1 MADIDALLS
10 ELTLDEKARLT
21 AGEGFFTTA
30 AIERV
35 GIPQI
40 RLTDGPSGARGVEG
54 FAGIGG
60 PPSTS
65 ILCGSAVGATWD
77 PELAT
82 ALGALVAREAR
93 DRGCRVL
100 LAPTVNL
107 HRSPLAGRNFECY
120 SEDPFL
126 SGRLATGYVQ
136 GVQSEGVIATVKH
149 FVGNDAEFERGS
161 ISSDIDERTLREL
174 YLLPFEMAVRAGG
187 ALAIMTAYNRMNG
200 RWLTQQPEHLMDL
213 LRGEWGFEGL
223 VMSDWFATAV
233 TDESLAAGLDLEMPG
248 PGSRLGATV
257 AAAVADGRVKE
268 ADVDAAVRRLLGA
281 FDRIGAL
288 DEPTPPI
295 QHLPTRE
302 EDASLLRRAAADAVV
317 LLKNDGS
324 LPLSPSSL
332 RRVAVIGPHA
342 ADPRTMGG
350 GSSAV
355 LPHQPPD
362 LLGALNDSFGAD
374 VQIVH
379 AMGAQVEL
387 NPRPVGAG
395 LLTAPEGFAVD
406 VFHGLELVGE
416 PIQQRHLD
424 ELRFV
429 VTRSLGQDWPDDDFS
444 ARVRGTVV
452 PAQSGSYDLALA
464 QAGRARLRVDGQLL
478 LDGFAEPMEA
488 GGADFFG
495 RISKDAFVRIELT
508 EGVPVDLELEY
519 ARIDT
524 VMAGARVG
532 FRLADDEELLASAV
546 NVAADADV
554 AVVFVG
560 TTEEWESESHDR
572 TTLALP
578 GLQDELVSRVA
589 AANPRTIVV
598 VNAGAPVGMPWVADV
613 AAVMQCWFGGQ
624 EMPAALADVLV
635 GAAEPG
641 GRLPTTVPVRLEHS
655 PSHGNFPGENGHVR
669 YAEGLFMGYRGFEHR
684 CIEPLFPFGH
694 GLSYTEFTLGE
705 AVPTSTTL
713 DPDGAVTVAVQVTN
727 TGTRAGSTVVQGYV
741 APRQS
746 RLARPLKELKAF
758 SKVQLDPGEST
769 VVELRLDERSFAY
782 WDPGQPDYQ
791 DVIALLQPMFLEGA
805 QRPSL
810 PRPAGWYVDPGEYDV
825 LVGVSSTDIRATCT
839 VAVVEP

>member
-1 MADIDALLS
+1 MADIDALLG
-10 ELTLDEKARLT
+10 ELTLEEKAQLT

-30 AIERV
+30 PIERL

-54 FAGIGG
+54 FFGIGG

-65 ILCGSAVGATWD
+65 IVCGSAVGATWD

-161 ISSDIDERTLREL
+161 MSSDIDERTLREL
-174 YLLPFEMAVRAGG
+174 YLLPFEMAVRGGG
-187 ALAIMTAYNRMNG
+187 ALAIMAAYNRLNG
-200 RWLTQQPEHLMDL
+200 RWLSQQPEYLMDI

-223 VMSDWFATAV
+223 VMTDWFATAV
-233 TDESLAAGLDLEMPG
+233 TEESLAAGLDLEMPG

-257 AAAVADGRVKE
+257 AAAVRDGRVKE
-268 ADVDAAVRRLLGA
+268 ADLDAAVRRLLGA

-295 QHLPTRE
+295 QNLPTRE
-302 EDASLLRRAAADAVV
+302 EDVSLLRRAAADAVV
-317 LLKNDGS
+317 LLTNDGV
-324 LPLSPSSL
+324 LPLSPADL
-332 RRVAVIGPHA
+332 RRVAVIGPSA

-355 LPHQPPD
+355 IPHGPPD
-362 LLGALNDSFGAD
+362 LLGALAESFGPG
-374 VQIVH
+374 VQLHHHI
-379 AMGAQVEL
+379 GAQVEL
-387 NPRPVGAG
+387 NPRAVGSG
-395 LLTAPEGFAVD
+395 LLPAPDGFAVD
-406 VFHGLELVGE
+406 VFDGLEFAGE

-424 ELRFV
+424 ELRFFV
-429 VTRSLGQDWPDDDFS
+429 ARSLGQDWPAEDYS
-444 ARVRGTVV
+444 VRVRGTVV
-452 PAQSGSYDLALA
+452 PSQSGAYQLALA
-464 QAGRARLRVDGQLL
+464 QAGRARLRVEGELL
-478 LDGFAEPMEA
+478 LDGFAEPMPE
-488 GGADFFG
+488 GGTDFFG
-495 RISKDAFVRIELT
+495 RISKDATAVLELT
-508 EGVPVDLELEY
+508 EGVPVALEVEY

-524 VMAGARVG
+524 VLAGARVG
-532 FRLADDEELLASAV
+532 FRLLDEEGLLASAAQ
-546 NVAADADV
+546 AAGDADV

-560 TTEEWESESHDR
+560 TTDEWESEGRDR

-578 GLQDELVSRVA
+578 GLQDELVRRVA

-598 VNAGAPVGMPWVADV
+598 VNAGAPVVMPWVDEV

-624 EMPAALADVLV
+624 EMPTALAEILV
-635 GAAEPG
+635 GSAEPG

-669 YAEGLFMGYRGFEHR
+669 YGEGLFMGYRGFEHR

-694 GLSYTEFTLGE
+694 GLSYTEFALGE
-705 AVPTSTTL
+705 AVPSSTTV
-713 DPDGAVTVAVQVTN
+713 DTHGSVTVAVQVTN
-727 TGTRAGSTVVQGYV
+727 TGTRAGSTVVQAYV

-758 SKVQLDPGEST
+758 SKVRLDPGEST
-769 VVELRLDERSFAY
+769 VVELVLDERSFAY
-782 WDPGQPDYQ
+782 WDPSQPDYQ

-805 QRPSL
+805 QRASV

-825 LVGVSSTDIRATCT
+825 LVGFSSADILAGCT
-839 VAVVEP
+839 LTVVEP